1 MRRVM
6 EVTRGIPRRLV
17 QLGIR
22 AGMRVSEIVQAHLD
36 LLETQQQQ
44 QQEETTGPR
53 ERRDRPRQQ
62 KQQVSEGGPPDA

>member
-44 QQEETTGPR
+44 EETTGPR